1 MLWEFIK
8 GALKGLL
15 WFIIIVFFVIPWIL
29 VSLFDDHSSSISG
42 VSAGDFFGNVIAFI
56 VLVAAISME
65 ILLAAPFAE
74 TMDDMVSFAVSAIVL
89 SIIPV
94 IVMLV
99 WHGKF
104 WVVVPMA
111 VVWIACM
118 AYCLLKNRA
127 VHKTT
132 AAKDRAE
139 LMRPLGRDA
148 KPMAQSVGDETTG
161 KSADPDRVKMQRS
174 IPVTGP
180 KTI

>member
-56 VLVAAISME
+56 VLAAAISME
-65 ILLAAPFAE
+65 IPFAVLFAKLA
-74 TMDDMVSFAVSAIVL
+74 DGDMEAFVAPATAL

-99 WHGKF
+99 WHGKP
-104 WVVVPMA
+104 WVVIPMA

-118 AYCLLKNRA
+118 AYCLLKTRA
-127 VHKTT
+127 ACKATVVTDGVEP
-132 AAKDRAE
+132 AQDRRRA
-139 LMRPLGRDA
+139 A
-148 KPMAQSVGDETTG
+148 KPMARSTTDGSTG
-161 KSADPDRVKMQRS
+161 KSTDPDHAKAHS
-174 IPVTGP
+174 LPATP
-180 KTI
+180 KTF